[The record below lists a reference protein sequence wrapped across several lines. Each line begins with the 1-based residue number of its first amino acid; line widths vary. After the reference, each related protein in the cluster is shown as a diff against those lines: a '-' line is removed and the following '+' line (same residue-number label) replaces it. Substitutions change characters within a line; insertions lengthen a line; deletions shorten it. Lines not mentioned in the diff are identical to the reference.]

1 MNFKKIILFLV
12 VSAFFC
18 AGNTLALEKA
28 VFPNQVK
35 MQPIPEGVVPNISG
49 NVNWHTNPSISNENL
64 GSFNNQPLGNISG
77 KNNAGGFQ
85 GDKSITKKIFN
96 TNVFWWIIIFI
107 LIFVFFAYLFS
118 LATKKRKLLEN
129 Q

>member
-49 NVNWHTNPSISNENL
+49 NVNWHANKNTTEEKYTNSKVSPALNAVSVQKSDLKNDVQIMENIL
-64 GSFNNQPLGNISG
+64 HS
-77 KNNAGGFQ
+77 GGFLLV
-85 GDKSITKKIFN
+85 IICLLIF
-96 TNVFWWIIIFI
+96 IIFTA
-107 LIFVFFAYLFS
+107 VFIYAS
-118 LATKKRKLLEN
+118 KKRKLLEKK
-129 Q
+129 